1 MKSSLRTN
9 SSRSDKRARSRNG
22 PIRARERQRSH
33 KNGSLVV
40 ELVGPAGAGKSTLAQ
55 NVHRADDSVHVG
67 LSLWGLPRR
76 RLIAGAIGLI
86 PTIVGAAARRRRL
99 RWREIAQMIRLD
111 ALRRVLRRTKAG
123 KRGIIL
129 LDEGPV
135 FGISWL
141 DLAFAQRGARAPA
154 KWRRRALRKWASL
167 LDTVIL
173 LDARDTT
180 LAGRI
185 RTRAKRH
192 RMMKGSDH
200 AIRRF
205 ADGFRDAFETV
216 VGELARSDSGRLV
229 VEQVRTDGRLDRS
242 AARLRATLAR
252 HRHGR

>member
-1 MKSSLRTN
+1 M
-9 SSRSDKRARSRNG
+9 
-22 PIRARERQRSH
+22 I
-33 KNGSLVV
+33 V

-55 NVHRADDSVHVG
+55 NVHRADSSVHVG

-86 PTIVGAAARRRRL
+86 PTIVGAAARKRRL

-111 ALRRVLRRTKAG
+111 ALRRVLRRTKAR

-141 DLAFAQRGARAPA
+141 DLAFAKRGAMAPE
-154 KWRRRALRKWASL
+154 KWRRRSLRKWAGL

-173 LDARDTT
+173 LDAQDAT

-192 RMMKGSDH
+192 RMMNGTDR
-200 AIRRF
+200 AIQRF
-205 ADGFRDAFETV
+205 ANDFREAFEKV
-216 VGELARSDSGRLV
+216 VTELAESDQARV
-229 VEQVRTDGRLDRS
+229 VVDQVRTDGRLDRS
-242 AARLRATLAR
+242 ATRLRATLAR
-252 HRHGR
+252 YRRGH